1 MKNNEVTVWA
11 PSKMILDAVN
21 KPSLK
26 SEPLDLAIWLA
37 DEFNTDHIYHVGS
50 ECDYPNVQLISSP
63 DFFK

>member
-1 MKNNEVTVWA
+1 
-11 PSKMILDAVN
+11 MILDAVN

-37 DEFNTDHIYHVGS
+37 DELNTDYIYHVGPES
-50 ECDYPNVQLISSP
+50 DYPNVQLISSP